1 MNQEPSYSNIEK
13 FALKLVSMLK
23 AEERWPSLFTRIQLK
38 LILLEGPATESNAA
52 SCFIGRALMMMLGAF
67 LLVIVCGLAAQD
79 TALLVTAM
87 SLVTLIPVF
96 TLRRL
101 DNRIRNKKRRI
112 IIELPE
118 LLSKIVLLVNAG
130 DTVQQA
136 IGRCAPHLLEG
147 EAMGQ
152 EKEDSKSHLNRELS
166 ILINDLGNN
175 LSFSVALENFSKR
188 CSVQEVSLFTNTVL
202 LNYRR
207 GGEDFVTSLRELNRV
222 LWEKRK
228 SLAKTLGEEAS
239 SKLVFPMVLIFLVV
253 TVIVAAPAILMMDL
267 Y

>member
-1 MNQEPSYSNIEK
+1 M
-13 FALKLVSMLK
+13 
-23 AEERWPSLFTRIQLK
+23 
-38 LILLEGPATESNAA
+38 
-52 SCFIGRALMMMLGAF
+52 
-67 LLVIVCGLAAQD
+67 
-79 TALLVTAM
+79 
-87 SLVTLIPVF
+87 
-96 TLRRL
+96 
-101 DNRIRNKKRRI
+101 
-112 IIELPE
+112 
-118 LLSKIVLLVNAG
+118 SKIVLLVNAG

-136 IGRCAPHLLEG
+136 IGRCATPIG
-147 EAMGQ
+147 EDQAISK
-152 EKEDSKSHLNRELS
+152 EKKVSTSPLHRELS
-166 ILINDLGNN
+166 VLIHDLGNN